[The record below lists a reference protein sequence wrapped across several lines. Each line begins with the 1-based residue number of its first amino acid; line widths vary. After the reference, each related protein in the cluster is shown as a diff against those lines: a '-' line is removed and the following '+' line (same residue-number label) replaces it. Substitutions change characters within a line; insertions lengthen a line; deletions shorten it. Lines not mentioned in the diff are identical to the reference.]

1 MKYAQLGRSRLE
13 VSRLC
18 LGTMNFARFAD
29 TASSHAM
36 LDHALDGGINYIDT
50 ANSYGTIG
58 RPSAVEEL
66 IGEWIA
72 GDAAR
77 RDRIVLATKL
87 YEAREDWPNSGGLSS
102 WSIRRAVEQSLTRL
116 NTDRIDIIQMHHV
129 DRRAH
134 WSEVWEAFDVLRAQ
148 GKILYVGSSNFAGW
162 HLASAQYEATMR
174 RSFGLISEQS
184 IYNLAQ
190 RSIELEVLPAAEGLG
205 IGVVA
210 WSPLAGGLLA
220 SVTDGGRRSND
231 PAFDSRAKQHEAALQ
246 ETRTIADGLGVS
258 LGNLAVA
265 WVLSRPGMTS
275 AIVGPRNP
283 DQLRD
288 LLSAPDLQI
297 PDEITARLD
306 AIWPGP
312 GGPAPEAYAW

>member
-1 MKYAQLGRSRLE
+1 MNGSR
-13 VSRLC
+13 V
-18 LGTMNFARFAD
+18 T
-29 TASSHAM
+29 
-36 LDHALDGGINYIDT
+36 
-50 ANSYGTIG
+50 
-58 RPSAVEEL
+58 P
-66 IGEWIA
+66 
-72 GDAAR
+72 AR

-102 WSIRRAVEQSLTRL
+102 WSIRRAVEQSLARL
-116 NTDRIDIIQMHHV
+116 KTDRIDIIQMHHV

-134 WSEVWEAFDVLRAQ
+134 WSEVWEAFEVLRDQ

-174 RSFGLISEQS
+174 GDFGLISEQS

-220 SVTDGGRRSND
+220 SVSNGGRRSTD
-231 PAFDSRAKQHEAALQ
+231 PAFAARAKQHEGSSKT
-246 ETRTIADGLGVS
+246 TRAIADDLGVS
-258 LGNLAVA
+258 MGSLAIA

-288 LLSAPDLQI
+288 LLSAPDLQL
-297 PDEITARLD
+297 PDDITARLD
-306 AIWPGP
+306 VIWPGP